1 MAIAATRV
9 RDRIILLASAGCM
22 LCSLLF
28 LLLVPVGT
36 PATML
41 VAAKSAMMIALLG
54 LRAASGFSDDET
66 TQEEPSDGR

>member
-9 RDRIILLASAGCM
+9 RDRVILLASAGCM
-22 LCSLLF
+22 ICSLLF
-28 LLLVPVGT
+28 LLLVPAGT

-54 LRAASGFSDDET
+54 LRAASGFSNEDAA
-66 TQEEPSDGR
+66 EEERVDGR